1 MYFVCTQKSN
11 FYQQSKQ
18 NQNMR
23 TRILMLL
30 ISVLPLLSMSQEAIS
45 VKETPYIEVVG
56 TGEME
61 IIPDQ
66 IYISFTLKERFEGK
80 KKIEIEDQEKEMKKR
95 LMKLNIDLKD
105 LQLADANSDF
115 IKIKRKK
122 TDVISSKDY
131 LLKVTTTG
139 TLAQV
144 FEILDEINAF
154 NAEIQRVDHS
164 DIKKFRKDVK
174 MLAVQEAKEKA
185 GYLLSAIGETV
196 GKPLFIQEREN
207 YDEFQPLRKS
217 AMMPMMVMDAVQNE
231 EVLPELSFQKIKL
244 KYSVFARFAIK

>member
-95 LMKLNIDLKD
+95 LML
-105 LQLADANSDF
+105 SHR
-115 IKIKRKK
+115 KI
-122 TDVISSKDY
+122 I
-131 LLKVTTTG
+131 
-139 TLAQV
+139 
-144 FEILDEINAF
+144 F
-154 NAEIQRVDHS
+154 
-164 DIKKFRKDVK
+164 
-174 MLAVQEAKEKA
+174 
-185 GYLLSAIGETV
+185 
-196 GKPLFIQEREN
+196 
-207 YDEFQPLRKS
+207 
-217 AMMPMMVMDAVQNE
+217 
-231 EVLPELSFQKIKL
+231 
-244 KYSVFARFAIK
+244 